1 MGNFNELAIEDICLM
16 NLATGMEFVIEDGK
30 VTGAYIPEERM
41 KADEHS
47 R

>member
-1 MGNFNELAIEDICLM
+1 MGNFNELAIEDVYLM
-16 NLATGMEFVIEDGK
+16 NLATGMEVVIEDGK
-30 VTGAYIPEERM
+30 IASAFIPEERM